1 MMRINELDFALVGCC
16 NEHRRAVVD
25 VGSGVQAIV
34 TDNGDGTYAVVRIRD
49 GLMVA
54 GSAKIITADDDV

>member
-1 MMRINELDFALVGCC
+1 MTPSELDFKPVGCC
-16 NEHRRAVVD
+16 NEYMRAVVD
-25 VGSGVQAIV
+25 VEAGVQAIV
-34 TDNGDGTYAVVRIRD
+34 TANGDGTYLVVRIRD

>member
-1 MMRINELDFALVGCC
+1 MTPEELEFAVMGCC

-25 VGSGVQAIV
+25 VEDGAQAIV
-34 TDNGDGTYAVVRIRD
+34 TDNGDGSYGVVRIRD

-54 GSAKIITADDDV
+54 GSAKTIGADDEV